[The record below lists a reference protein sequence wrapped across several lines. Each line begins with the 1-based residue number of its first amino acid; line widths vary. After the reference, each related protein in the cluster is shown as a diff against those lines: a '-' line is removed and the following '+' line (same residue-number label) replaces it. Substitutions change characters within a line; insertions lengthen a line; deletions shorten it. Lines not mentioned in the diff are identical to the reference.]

1 MQKVLRYYYVIDMEH
16 TVCLHEL
23 QLKFLLLMLNQN
35 RTIWPRR
42 AEKVVITYS

>member
-1 MQKVLRYYYVIDMEH
+1 MKL

-35 RTIWPRR
+35 RTIWPPR
-42 AEKVVITYS
+42 AEIKIIIYSTT